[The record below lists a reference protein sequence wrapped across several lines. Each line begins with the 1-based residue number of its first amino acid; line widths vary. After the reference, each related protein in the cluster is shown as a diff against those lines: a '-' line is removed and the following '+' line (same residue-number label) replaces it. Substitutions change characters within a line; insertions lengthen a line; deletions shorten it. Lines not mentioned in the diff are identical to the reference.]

1 MSKPKHVKVFRFYAA
16 KGVGTR
22 VGYLAVDSGEFKA
35 VKSYKDPKNLQL
47 GSNKRV
53 VLLNGKTDAIDFL
66 TDLRQRGVAFE
77 VQVRE
82 L

>member
-1 MSKPKHVKVFRFYAA
+1 MSKPKHVKVFRFYAL
-16 KGVGTR
+16 KGTGAR
-22 VGYLAVDSGEFKA
+22 VGYLAVDSAEFKS
-35 VKSYKDPKNLQL
+35 VKEYKDPENRKL

-53 VLLNGKTDAIDFL
+53 VLLNGSTDAIDFL

-77 VQVRE
+77 VEVRA